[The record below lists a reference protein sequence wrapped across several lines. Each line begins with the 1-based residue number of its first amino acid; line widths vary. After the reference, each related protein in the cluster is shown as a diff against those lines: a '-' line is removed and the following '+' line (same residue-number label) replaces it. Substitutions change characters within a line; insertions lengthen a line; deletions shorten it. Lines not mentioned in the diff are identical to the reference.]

1 MALPEGE
8 VIGIVAFG
16 PRFAATAALASR
28 SRLSGPPRDQQAGGE
43 HSARRIDMVWI
54 IGGGII
60 YLILVVTLGVM
71 SIRKG
76 HWIMFIIGIFL
87 PFFWLIG
94 ALMPARRIA
103 Y

>member
-1 MALPEGE
+1 MTKERGHNPVDDAQP
-8 VIGIVAFG
+8 IK
-16 PRFAATAALASR
+16 PST
-28 SRLSGPPRDQQAGGE
+28 
-43 HSARRIDMVWI
+43 
-54 IGGGII
+54 IGGGML

-71 SIRKG
+71 TIRKG

-94 ALMPARRIA
+94 ALMPARGPA

>member
-1 MALPEGE
+1 
-8 VIGIVAFG
+8 
-16 PRFAATAALASR
+16 
-28 SRLSGPPRDQQAGGE
+28 
-43 HSARRIDMVWI
+43 MVWI
-54 IGGGII
+54 IGGGIL
-60 YLILVVTLGVM
+60 YLILAVTLGVM
-71 SIRKG
+71 TIRKG